1 MLGMTRRRM
10 RAEMMSSEFTDWMA
24 YLHLLHDDA
33 QQVLSTEGVQP
44 VVVLRRIEGL

>member
-10 RAEMMSSEFTDWMA
+10 RAEMPAAEFTDWMA
-24 YLHLLHDDA
+24 YLHILHDDA
-33 QQVLSTEGVQP
+33 NAVLGTEGVQP